1 VAPVQRLA
9 PSLRGGRGTGVL
21 LLRCSG
27 VIPAAPPID
36 LTDPAVV
43 ADPYPSF
50 ARARVQ
56 APVQWHEGL
65 GLWLAFTHAESDAVL
80 RDRRLGRIW
89 RDREP
94 AERFGSF
101 NLVHRNALLEMEP
114 PDHTRLR
121 RLVSAAFARGHVER
135 LRPWVQRL
143 AGELVDGLVERSGG
157 TEPVD
162 VLSGMAEELPVAVI
176 AELLGVPEAD
186 RPLLRPWS
194 NAIVKMYEYG
204 RTAAVEDAA
213 ERAADQFVTY
223 LRGLAA
229 ERRRTPGED
238 LLSHLVGVRDSDGD
252 RLTEDELVTTCVLLL
267 NAGHE
272 ATVNVSGNGLLALLE
287 HPDQLARL
295 RDDPGLLSTA
305 VEEFMRFDSPLQLFE
320 RTATTDVQVGGV
332 TVREGQK
339 VAALLGA
346 ANRDPAVFPDPDR
359 FDVGRTDN
367 PHITFGAGVHFC
379 IGAPL
384 ARVELQASFGALLE
398 RTSRLELGGEPVR
411 RPEFVI
417 RGLAELPVVLC

>member
-1 VAPVQRLA
+1 MTTAGA
-9 PSLRGGRGTGVL
+9 
-21 LLRCSG
+21 
-27 VIPAAPPID
+27 PID

-43 ADPYPSF
+43 ADPYPAF
-50 ARARVQ
+50 ARARAQ

-65 GLWLAFTHAESDAVL
+65 GLWLAFTHAESNAVL

-94 AERFGSF
+94 AERFASF
-101 NLVHRNALLEMEP
+101 NLIHRNALLEMEP

-135 LRPWVQRL
+135 LRPWVQQV

-176 AELLGVPEAD
+176 AELLGVPRVD

-194 NAIVKMYEYG
+194 NAIVRMYEYG
-204 RTAAVEDAA
+204 RTTALEDAA

-229 ERRRTPGED
+229 IRRRAPGED
-238 LLSHLVGVRDSDGD
+238 LLSHLVTVRDDSVVEVGAPV
-252 RLTEDELVTTCVLLL
+252 LTEDELVTTCILLL

-287 HPDQLARL
+287 HPDQLQRL
-295 RDDPGLLSTA
+295 RADPGLLPTA
-305 VEEFMRFDSPLQLFE
+305 VEELMRFDSPLQLFE
-320 RTATTDVQVGGV
+320 RTATADVQLGGI

-346 ANRDPAVFPDPDR
+346 ANRDPAVFAEPDTL
-359 FDVGRTDN
+359 DVGRTDN
-367 PHITFGAGVHFC
+367 PHVTFGAGVHFC

-398 RTSRLELGGEPVR
+398 RTSRLELARPVRR

-417 RGLAELPVVLC
+417 RGLAELSVVASPA